1 MNYETVKETN
11 FEGLKLVARGKVRDI
26 YDLGTRLLIVSTD
39 RLSAFDVILPN
50 PIPKK
55 GQVLNKLSAFWMDKT
70 KDMVPNHLI
79 SSEVKDFPQDL
90 QKFKVDLDGRSMLVR
105 KASAFPVECVV
116 RGYIIGSGWQDY
128 KKTGAVCG
136 ISLPSGL
143 RQADK
148 LSEPIF
154 TPSTKAE
161 LGAHDENISFSKTVD
176 LLGID
181 DANWL
186 RDTSL
191 KLYEFGAKWAEQRGI
206 IIADTKFEFG
216 VIDGQRSL
224 IDEALTPD
232 SSRFWPMDQYQP
244 GISPPSLDKQ
254 YVRDYLELIKWD
266 KEPPAPV
273 LPDEVVRNV
282 SEKYVGIYKILTGE
296 DM

>member
-1 MNYETVKETN
+1 MNNNPIKETN
-11 FEGLKLVARGKVRDI
+11 LTGLKLLGRGKVRDI
-26 YDLGTRLLIVSTD
+26 YDLENQLLIVSTD

-55 GQVLNKLSAFWMDKT
+55 GSVLNKLSAFWMNKT
-70 KDMVPNHLI
+70 RDMIPNHFI
-79 SSEVKDFPQDL
+79 SSDVREFPQEL
-90 QKFKVDLDGRSMLVR
+90 QEFSNELEGRSMLVK
-105 KASAFPVECVV
+105 KAKAFPVECVV
-116 RGYIIGSGWQDY
+116 RGYIIGSGWEDY
-128 KKTGAVCG
+128 KKTGSVCG
-136 ISLPSGL
+136 IKLPAGL
-143 RQADK
+143 KQAEK

-161 LGAHDENISFSKTVD
+161 LGAHDENISFSRAVD
-176 LLGID
+176 LLGAE

-186 RDTSL
+186 RDASL
-191 KLYEFGAKWAEQRGI
+191 KLYDFGAKWAEQRGI

-216 VIDGQRSL
+216 IIDGTRSL

-232 SSRFWPMDQYQP
+232 SSRFWPVDQYQT

-273 LPDEVVRNV
+273 LPDDVVRIV
-282 SEKYVGIYKILTGE
+282 SEKYINIFRILTDE
-296 DM
+296 EI

>member
-1 MNYETVKETN
+1 MKNNPIKETDLK
-11 FEGLKLVARGKVRDI
+11 GLKLLGRGKVRDI
-26 YDLGTRLLIVSTD
+26 YDLENQLLIVSTD

-55 GQVLNKLSAFWMDKT
+55 GSVLNKLSAFWMNKT
-70 KDMVPNHLI
+70 RDMIPNHFI
-79 SSEVKDFPQDL
+79 SSDVRDFPQEL
-90 QKFKVDLDGRSMLVR
+90 QEFSDELEGRSMLVK
-105 KASAFPVECVV
+105 KAKTFPVECVV
-116 RGYIIGSGWQDY
+116 RGYIIGSGWEDY
-128 KKTGAVCG
+128 KKTGSVCG
-136 ISLPSGL
+136 IKLPAGL
-143 RQADK
+143 KQAEK

-161 LGAHDENISFSKTVD
+161 LGAHDENISFSRAVD
-176 LLGID
+176 LLGVE

-186 RDTSL
+186 RDASL
-191 KLYEFGAKWAEQRGI
+191 KLYDFGAKWAEQRGI

-216 VIDGQRSL
+216 IIDGARSL

-232 SSRFWPMDQYQP
+232 SSRFWPVDQYQT

-273 LPDEVVRNV
+273 LPDDVVRIV
-282 SEKYVGIYKILTGE
+282 SEKYINIFRILTGE
-296 DM
+296 EI